1 MNGGIGISPT
11 TNGTSTAHENRI
23 EEFVNNK
30 LRSDLQRYDEF
41 LTRNNAE
48 VMEYMELQK
57 FGENLSEYMRDG
69 FKTQVNIGANFFMRA
84 NVEDTSRM
92 LVNVG
97 LNHYVDFTPEEAVK
111 FCKMK
116 ISALEKEAEV
126 IREKSI
132 ETRAHIKLALLCLA
146 EKNG

>member
-1 MNGGIGISPT
+1 MNGAT
-11 TNGTSTAHENRI
+11 ATANGTREERI
-23 EEFVNNK
+23 EHFVNNK
-30 LRSDLQRYDEF
+30 LRADLQRFEDF
-41 LTRNNAE
+41 LLHNNTE

-57 FGENLSEYMRDG
+57 FGENLSAYMRDG
-69 FKTQVNIGANFFMRA
+69 FKTQVNVGGNFFMQAKVDNTERI
-84 NVEDTSRM
+84 

-97 LNHYVDFTPEEAVK
+97 LHHYVDFTPEEAVK

-132 ETRAHIKLALLCLA
+132 ETRAHIKLALLCLSEA
-146 EKNG
+146 S